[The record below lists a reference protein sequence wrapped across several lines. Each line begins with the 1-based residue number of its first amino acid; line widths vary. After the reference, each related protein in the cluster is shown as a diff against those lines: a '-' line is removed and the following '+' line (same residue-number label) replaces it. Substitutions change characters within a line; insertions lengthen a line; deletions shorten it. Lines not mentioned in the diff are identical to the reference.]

1 MTIPLFF
8 VAEPVASTGLISI
21 AMEACLDL
29 DEGSFK
35 RKIPGR
41 LVGLL
46 SQSLDPLRKLA
57 SLFSTDKVIDRLEA
71 PYSYFLWK

>member
-1 MTIPLFF
+1 
-8 VAEPVASTGLISI
+8 
-21 AMEACLDL
+21 MEACLDL

-35 RKIPGR
+35 RKTPGI

-71 PYSYFLWK
+71 HIHISCGNTLSVSYLN

>member
-1 MTIPLFF
+1 MM
-8 VAEPVASTGLISI
+8 AASKEKLRGI
-21 AMEACLDL
+21 
-29 DEGSFK
+29 
-35 RKIPGR
+35 

-71 PYSYFLWK
+71 PYSYFSWK